1 MDKAFIV
8 VAVLMTAGGFH
19 LAHGGSADKGKVLFE
34 SAALG
39 GATTGKSCATCHD
52 GGKGLGSSLFER
64 KHFTIMGREENRLAD
79 VVNVCIEQP
88 LGGTA
93 LDPQGEEMNHLIA
106 YMKTLIKQ
114 PAKK

>member
-1 MDKAFIV
+1 MDKAFVV

-19 LAHGGSADKGKVLFE
+19 LAQTGNADKGKVLFE

-52 GGKGLGSSLFER
+52 GGKGLGSNLFER
-64 KHFTIMGREENRLAD
+64 KHFTIMGMDRNSLAD
-79 VVNVCIEQP
+79 VVNVCIEEP
-88 LGGTA
+88 MGGTG
-93 LDPQGEEMNHLIA
+93 LDPRGEEMNNLIA
-106 YMKTLIKQ
+106 YIKTVVTQ

>member
-34 SAALG
+34 STTLG
-39 GATTGKSCATCHD
+39 GATSGKSCATCHD

-64 KHFTIMGREENRLAD
+64 KHFILMGREENSLAD
-79 VVNVCIEQP
+79 VVNACIEQP

-93 LDPQGEEMNHLIA
+93 LDPRGDKMNNLIA